1 MADAGWDDFLA
12 GTGAA
17 VVKAVG
23 DAAMGDSAQPDTSAS
38 AAALVSTPDDDTAPT
53 SAESAATWA
62 DYGRADLATAAAM
75 EEVAAEHLEAA
86 SEWARYGDVDAARE
100 ELAEAHV
107 AAELGAEAAMMAQTE
122 LEIAAA
128 YNDSSDSPD
137 TSQSEPAD
145 SADTH
150 Q

>member
-1 MADAGWDDFLA
+1 MADAGWDDFLSSA
-12 GTGAA
+12 GAA
-17 VVKAVG
+17 VVRAVG
-23 DAAMGDSAQPDTSAS
+23 DAAMGDSAQPDTSVS
-38 AAALVSTPDDDTAPT
+38 AAAGAPTPDDAAPT

-86 SEWARYGDVDAARE
+86 SEWARYGNVDAARE

-128 YNDSSDSPD
+128 YSDSPD
-137 TSQSEPAD
+137 SAD
-145 SADTH
+145 SPDTN